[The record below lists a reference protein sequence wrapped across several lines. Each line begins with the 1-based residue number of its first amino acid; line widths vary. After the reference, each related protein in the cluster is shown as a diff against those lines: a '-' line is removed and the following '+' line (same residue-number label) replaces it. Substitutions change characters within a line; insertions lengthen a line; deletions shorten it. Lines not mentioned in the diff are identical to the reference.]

1 MSGNMN
7 LVRGALKINPNYKRN
22 GMKSYVHALKRWNIG
37 PTVDGPYCMVNQI
50 EQQGQQA
57 IFKKFGK
64 KMSDQP

>member
-1 MSGNMN
+1 MASDYGQ
-7 LVRGALKINPNYKRN
+7 
-22 GMKSYVHALKRWNIG
+22 WNIG

-64 KMSDQP
+64 KMLVYMTRIWHT